1 MHFVSLMRGIKENFR
16 HYDPSRNL
24 LRIEINSHQLNQ
36 NIEFFK
42 KTFKI
47 PYLAAVLKSNA
58 YGHGLKEMGHLFDIN
73 PDISYL
79 VVDSIIEAKIL
90 REKNIRKPIIILGYV
105 PRSALKDLKKL
116 RCILVVNS
124 LKQAEIL
131 SQEINFPLGVHIKI
145 DTGLHRQG
153 VSLEELVSTIKIL
166 KKNQHLRIEGLMS
179 HLAAPASNKELSR
192 HQLERW
198 QEGVNVYK
206 EHIPNWQSHLF
217 HVLATAGINQFSQIE
232 NNLARI
238 GFGLYGFDAT
248 AEKNLSLKPILSFWA
263 KFVNIK
269 NVPKGEGVGYGF
281 SWIAERDTRTATV
294 ACGYYEGVPRYLSNV
309 GYFYYHDQPLK
320 IIGRVSMNLT
330 VVDISSIS
338 DLKLED
344 EVEVF
349 SDDPNKKN
357 SLAAVAE
364 IGKTIP
370 YEVMVHLSPQIKR
383 VIK

>member
-1 MHFVSLMRGIKENFR
+1 
-16 HYDPSRNL
+16 
-24 LRIEINSHQLNQ
+24 
-36 NIEFFK
+36 

-47 PYLAAVLKSNA
+47 PHLAAVLKSNA
-58 YGHGLKEMGHLFDIN
+58 YGHGLREMGHLFDIN
-73 PDISYL
+73 PNISHL

-90 REKNIRKPIIILGYV
+90 REKNIRKPIIILGHV
-105 PRSALKDLKKL
+105 SRSALKDLKKF
-116 RCILVVNS
+116 RCVLVINS

-131 SQEINFPLGVHIKI
+131 SQEINFPLIVHIKI

-153 VSLEELVSTIKIL
+153 VSLEELVPTIKIL

-179 HLAAPASNKELSR
+179 HLAAPASNKELSQ

-198 QEGVNVYK
+198 QEGVSIYK
-206 EHIPNWQSHLF
+206 EQISNWRSHLF
-217 HVLATAGINQFSQIE
+217 HILATAGINQFSQIE

-238 GFGLYGFDAT
+238 GSGLYGFDT
-248 AEKNLSLKPILSFWA
+248 TTEKNLLLKPILSFWA
-263 KFVNIK
+263 KVVNIK
-269 NVPKGEGVGYGF
+269 TVPKGEGVGYGF

-344 EVEVF
+344 EIEVF

-357 SLAAVAE
+357 SLSAVAE

-370 YEVMVHLSPQIKR
+370 CEVMVRLSPQIKR

>member
-1 MHFVSLMRGIKENFR
+1 M
-16 HYDPSRNL
+16 
-24 LRIEINSHQLNQ
+24 
-36 NIEFFK
+36 
-42 KTFKI
+42 
-47 PYLAAVLKSNA
+47 
-58 YGHGLKEMGHLFDIN
+58 
-73 PDISYL
+73 
-79 VVDSIIEAKIL
+79 
-90 REKNIRKPIIILGYV
+90 
-105 PRSALKDLKKL
+105 
-116 RCILVVNS
+116 
-124 LKQAEIL
+124 
-131 SQEINFPLGVHIKI
+131 
-145 DTGLHRQG
+145 
-153 VSLEELVSTIKIL
+153 
-166 KKNQHLRIEGLMS
+166 
-179 HLAAPASNKELSR
+179 
-192 HQLERW
+192 
-198 QEGVNVYK
+198 
-206 EHIPNWQSHLF
+206 
-217 HVLATAGINQFSQIE
+217 
-232 NNLARI
+232 
-238 GFGLYGFDAT
+238 
-248 AEKNLSLKPILSFWA
+248 
-263 KFVNIK
+263 
-269 NVPKGEGVGYGF
+269 GYGF